1 MYKTEIKLM
10 MIKKLIVL
18 FVVTASLNEAYAQL
32 KQHPV
37 ITSSTAAAAGMSAKR
52 LQRIDTVLQRALND
66 KWTNEA
72 QALII
77 RNGKIAY
84 SKSFGYN
91 DVERKIKLPDNG
103 IFRIASQTKAI
114 TSVAIMMLYEEGK
127 LLLNEP
133 VSKYIP
139 SFKNPVVLD
148 QYNEKDTTYTTIPA
162 KKEITIRHLLTHTS
176 GIAYSQIG
184 GGPLNSIYYKNNI
197 ICGLGLEDKLLGN
210 EMKIL
215 GTLPLLHDPGE
226 HFTYGLN
233 TDVLGYIVEIISGMS
248 LDDFFHKKIF
258 EPLGMKDTYFYL
270 PVEKQNRLINLYIVN
285 ADGSLRKSPG
295 YFEVNN
301 NIMTDYPKAKG
312 TYFSGSAGLCSTIMD
327 YAIFLQMLLNGGE
340 YNDNRILSRN
350 SVRMMTMNQVGLL
363 NSGPHKFGLGFQI
376 VTEESSALGP
386 QQPGTFSWGGAF
398 STTYWVDPK
407 EKIIGLLYRQLW
419 DDQHEDELNNKFKVL
434 VYQAIND

>member
-1 MYKTEIKLM
+1 MAEIKFI
-10 MIKKLIVL
+10 MIKKLIVS
-18 FVVTASLNEAYAQL
+18 FVITAFLNEVNAQVKL
-32 KQHPV
+32 HPV
-37 ITSSTAAAAGMSAKR
+37 ITPATTATAGMSAKR
-52 LQRIDTVLQRALND
+52 LQRIDTVLQRALHD
-66 KWTNEA
+66 KWINEA

-77 RNGKIAY
+77 RNGKIIY

-91 DVERKIKLPDNG
+91 DVEQKIKMPNNG

-114 TSVAIMMLYEEGK
+114 TSVAVMILYEEGK
-127 LLLNEP
+127 LLLDDP

-139 SFKNPVVLD
+139 SFKDPVVLD
-148 QYNEKDTTYTTIPA
+148 QYNQKDTTYTTRQA
-162 KKEITIRHLLTHTS
+162 KNEITLRHLLTHTS

-184 GGPLNSIYYKNNI
+184 SGPLNSIYYKSNI
-197 ICGLGLEDKLLGN
+197 ICGLGLENKLLEN
-210 EMKIL
+210 DMKIL
-215 GTLPLLHDPGE
+215 GTLPLMHNPGE

-301 NIMTDYPKAKG
+301 NVMEDYPKAKG
-312 TYFSGSAGLCSTIMD
+312 TYFSGGAGLCSTIMD
-327 YAIFLQMLLNGGE
+327 YAIFLQMLLNDGE
-340 YNDNRILSRN
+340 YNGNRILSRN

-363 NSGPHKFGLGFQI
+363 NNGPHKFGLGFQI

-419 DDQHEDELNNKFKVL
+419 DDQHEVELNNKFKVL